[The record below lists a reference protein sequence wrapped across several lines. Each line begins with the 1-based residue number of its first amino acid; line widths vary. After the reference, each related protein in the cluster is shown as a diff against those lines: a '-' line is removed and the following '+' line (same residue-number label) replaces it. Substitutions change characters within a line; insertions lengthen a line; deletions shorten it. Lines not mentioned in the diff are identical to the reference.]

1 MRLLVWSCLQI
12 CLLYQANLESIFG
25 DVEFPALK
33 VLSVVDCQSLKSFR
47 LDGKKFPELE
57 TLAIHSCGNLD
68 LELWKVNHLEEQSHK
83 LKLKTVVFSNLS
95 QLVTLP
101 KWLQQGGNSLQGL
114 IIIDCDNIQTLPD
127 WLTTMSDLKTLMI
140 DGCHDLCEK
149 YQPHVGE
156 FWPKISHIKNIYID
170 EPEVSE
176 ELGEEQDEEECIKET
191 DKP

>member
-1 MRLLVWSCLQI
+1 
-12 CLLYQANLESIFG
+12 
-25 DVEFPALK
+25 VEFPALK

-83 LKLKTVVFSNLS
+83 LKLKTVLFSNLS

-101 KWLQQGGNSLQGL
+101 KWLQEAANSLQGL
-114 IIIDCDNIQTLPD
+114 LIIGCDNIQTLPD

-170 EPEVSE
+170 EPEV
-176 ELGEEQDEEECIKET
+176 
-191 DKP
+191 